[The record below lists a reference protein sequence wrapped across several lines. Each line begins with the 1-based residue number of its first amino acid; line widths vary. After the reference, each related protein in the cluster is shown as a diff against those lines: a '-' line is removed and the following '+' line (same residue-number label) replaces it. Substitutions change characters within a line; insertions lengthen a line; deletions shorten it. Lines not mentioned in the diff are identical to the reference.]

1 MNEVKMQVVNE
12 IEKDLEVAI
21 SQLELSVTI
30 LEEFFGSNE
39 YFDGLKK
46 DTMEKFKS
54 LISKASFI
62 LKIIE
67 NAFIWKLLD
76 RDTKSV
82 YRLLKTIDTL
92 SKKGADN
99 A

>member
-46 DTMEKFKS
+46 DTMEKLLNCKKK
-54 LISKASFI
+54 LNI
-62 LKIIE
+62 LQKELNVI
-67 NAFIWKLLD
+67 K
-76 RDTKSV
+76 
-82 YRLLKTIDTL
+82 
-92 SKKGADN
+92 
-99 A
+99 

>member
-46 DTMEKFKS
+46 DTMEKLLNCKKK
-54 LISKASFI
+54 LNI
-62 LKIIE
+62 LQKEINVI
-67 NAFIWKLLD
+67 K
-76 RDTKSV
+76 
-82 YRLLKTIDTL
+82 
-92 SKKGADN
+92 
-99 A
+99 